1 MSRHRQRKQHT
12 AIVLPASL
20 HDNQV
25 LTLRQWCSLAGISL
39 RTGRRA
45 IASGC
50 GPTIVRLSE
59 RRVGVTVGA
68 HRQWL
73 AERERTSPNL

>member
-1 MSRHRQRKQHT
+1 MRDIDPT
-12 AIVLPASL
+12 LPAALNDS
-20 HDNQV
+20 QV
-25 LTLRQWCSLAGISL
+25 LSVALWCALAGISL

-59 RRVGVTVGA
+59 RRVGVTVRA
-68 HRQWL
+68 HRAWL
-73 AERERTSPNL
+73 ASRERAGAAS